1 MEWTPWSLAKRRAR
15 QVGAMESL
23 YLLLPLSLV
32 FVALIGGVLW
42 WSIFAGQYDD
52 PDGAG
57 RSILSDDDKTA
68 VEQPKPDVSQPA
80 SSQRR

>member
-1 MEWTPWSLAKRRAR
+1 MSPGLPPARRQSKRTRR
-15 QVGAMESL
+15 MESL

-57 RSILSDDDKTA
+57 QSILSDDDKTVA
-68 VEQPKPDVSQPA
+68 GTPHAAKGKESAHD
-80 SSQRR
+80 

>member
-1 MEWTPWSLAKRRAR
+1 MTLVRLPPASR
-15 QVGAMESL
+15 QSEQASRMESL

-52 PDGAG
+52 PDAAG
-57 RSILSDDDKTA
+57 QSILSDDDNTIADTPRAAKA
-68 VEQPKPDVSQPA
+68 KESVHD
-80 SSQRR
+80 

>member
-1 MEWTPWSLAKRRAR
+1 MWRQDRRQAER
-15 QVGAMESL
+15 DQDMESL

-57 RSILSDDDKTA
+57 QSILSDDDTTA
-68 VEQPKPDVSQPA
+68 GDLPPSSVSNA
-80 SSQRR
+80 VKAKE

>member
-1 MEWTPWSLAKRRAR
+1 
-15 QVGAMESL
+15 MESL

-32 FVALIGGVLW
+32 FVALIGGMLW

-57 RSILSDDDKTA
+57 RSILSDDDNTA
-68 VEQPKPDVSQPA
+68 LEQSNSDVNQPA
-80 SSQRR
+80 SSHRGHG